1 MFPPPG
7 CCVPL
12 SAGPATA
19 VVVSDVGPAAC
30 VDEPVL
36 LLFAADAVFV
46 PLPLHALTAVAI
58 AIEKRI
64 ERFIFRG

>member
-1 MFPPPG
+1 M
-7 CCVPL
+7 
-12 SAGPATA
+12 GPAVP
-19 VVVSDVGPAAC
+19 VVVSDAPTAC
-30 VDEPVL
+30 VDKPEL

-46 PLPLHALTAVAI
+46 PPPLHALRAVAT

>member
-1 MFPPPG
+1 
-7 CCVPL
+7 
-12 SAGPATA
+12 
-19 VVVSDVGPAAC
+19 VVSDVGPAAC